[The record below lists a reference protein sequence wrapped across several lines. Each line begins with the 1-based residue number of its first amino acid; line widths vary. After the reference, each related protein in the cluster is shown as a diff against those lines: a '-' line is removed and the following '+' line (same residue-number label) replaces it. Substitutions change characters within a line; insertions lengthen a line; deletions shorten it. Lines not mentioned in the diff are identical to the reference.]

1 MVAYDPYN
9 IATTLRFDRANRHL
23 SVDFLQQASL
33 ILYKRDDIK
42 NIDDKILVSEF
53 GSKLF
58 ILVCTWRLLCDYGGL
73 SEEESD
79 PKYLLWWLYMVRN
92 YPRTKTFARDVT
104 LIDPRCSRKHIYPI
118 KEAMLKIKRYVVSYI
133 SVYYIQPYSHIHLS
147 VLTLFF
153 IDCLEKLIKRR

>member
-1 MVAYDPYN
+1 MVHCTNIVLFICVHNGSLWSLQHSNN
-9 IATTLRFDRANRHL
+9 IAVRSSQSSFIRRFSSA
-23 SVDFLQQASL
+23 SVTDFVQTRW
-33 ILYKRDDIK
+33 YK
-42 NIDDKILVSEF
+42 NIDDTILVSEF

-104 LIDPRCSRKHIYPI
+104 LISPQHSRKHIYPI
-118 KEAMLKIKRYVVSYI
+118 KEAMLKIKRYVVS
-133 SVYYIQPYSHIHLS
+133 
-147 VLTLFF
+147 
-153 IDCLEKLIKRR
+153 

>member
-1 MVAYDPYN
+1 MTDYDPYN
-9 IATTLRFDRANRHL
+9 ITTTLRYRSNCHL

-33 ILYKRDDIK
+33 ILYKHDDIK
-42 NIDDKILVSEF
+42 TISDKILVSEF

-73 SEEESD
+73 SEEELD

-104 LIDPRCSRKHIYPI
+104 LISPQHLRKHIYPI
-118 KEAMLKIKRYVVSYI
+118 KEAMLKIKTI
-133 SVYYIQPYSHIHLS
+133 CGELN
-147 VLTLFF
+147 
-153 IDCLEKLIKRR
+153 